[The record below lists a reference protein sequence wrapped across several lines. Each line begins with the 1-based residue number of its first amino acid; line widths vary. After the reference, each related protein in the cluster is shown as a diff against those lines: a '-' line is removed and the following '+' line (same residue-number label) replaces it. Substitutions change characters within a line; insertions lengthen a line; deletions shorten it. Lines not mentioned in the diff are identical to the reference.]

1 MDMAELEVT
10 VERCR
15 EGDEDAWSALVS
27 TTLRPIYRLCASY
40 APSAAEAE
48 ELCQEVYFKLW
59 ENLHR
64 YTPGSNFMAWAWR
77 VAKNLIIDS
86 YRRSRRERE
95 AAWLD
100 PEIIDKLYGQ
110 SEAHLRNMFKEA
122 ESAAPAIIF
131 IDEIIDRLPAAD
143 DPHEQTERR
152 QRLRLIATSLRQIS
166 EELATLVLMRDFAG
180 MSYQEMA
187 EATDLPLGTVKSR
200 LNRARLE
207 LATSVRR
214 RVQIRAVPPEGS
226 VAEGSA

>member
-64 YTPGSNFMAWAWR
+64 YKAGSNFMAWAWR
-77 VAKNLIIDS
+77 VAKNLIIDT

-100 PEIIDKLYGQ
+100 PEIID
-110 SEAHLRNMFKEA
+110 
-122 ESAAPAIIF
+122 
-131 IDEIIDRLPAAD
+131 RLPAAD
-143 DPHEQTERR
+143 DPHEQTERK

-180 MSYQEMA
+180 MSYLEMA
-187 EATDLPLGTVKSR
+187 EATELPLGTVKSR

-214 RVQIRAVPPEGS
+214 RAQIRAVPPAGS
-226 VAEGSA
+226 VVEGSA

>member
-15 EGDEDAWSALVS
+15 EGDEDAWSALVG

-64 YTPGSNFMAWAWR
+64 YKAGSNFMAWAWR

-100 PEIIDKLYGQ
+100 PEIID
-110 SEAHLRNMFKEA
+110 
-122 ESAAPAIIF
+122 
-131 IDEIIDRLPAAD
+131 RLPAAD

-152 QRLRLIATSLRQIS
+152 QRLRLIASSLRQIP
-166 EELATLVLMRDFAG
+166 EELASLVLMRDFAG
-180 MSYQEMA
+180 LSYKEMA
-187 EATDLPLGTVKSR
+187 EATDVPLGTVKSR

-214 RVQIRAVPPEGS
+214 RVQIRAVPPVES
-226 VAEGSA
+226 TAEGSA